1 MSTDVSRPASEEGRD
16 VEAERLATYDPALRY
31 YAGFDRWAKR
41 PMLRREICVARS
53 NAVFHIL
60 DDRGQ
65 IWFWDD
71 DWNIWLGIG
80 DPAEAHLHAEN
91 RAFVAAMRR
100 AVPVI
105 HLLTETKSIGE
116 RAAAQDALCSLP
128 VRWVRHSKLLRPAAT
143 YVAGSA
149 RHTSIAASPRR
160 TPGKSP
166 TFPRL
171 TGWKISRASCVNY
184 RRPSSETSRS
194 GTRPTSDT
202 ALLWAAAGLD
212 PVGSPTRPR
221 LAQYPGMHAPLRACV
236 HA

>member
-116 RAAAQDALCSLP
+116 RAAAQDALCRLTRSVGAAFQASP
-128 VRWVRHSKLLRPAAT
+128 TGGDIRCWVGASHIYSSVTKTNSWQIPDLSAPDWVEDIESELRQLQETEFRDFAL
-143 YVAGSA
+143 
-149 RHTSIAASPRR
+149 RHTS
-160 TPGKSP
+160 
-166 TFPRL
+166 
-171 TGWKISRASCVNY
+171 
-184 RRPSSETSRS
+184 
-194 GTRPTSDT
+194 D
-202 ALLWAAAGLD
+202 
-212 PVGSPTRPR
+212 
-221 LAQYPGMHAPLRACV
+221 
-236 HA
+236 